1 MNYLKLKQKIYEAI
15 ERNPLDRSAYEEMF
29 AVCRE
34 YEKIDFQ
41 TAHAWN
47 HELRNR
53 ISWGLRMTVCSQK
66 FDEAREFDDLMF
78 RSLLFGAQHFFDD
91 YLQAVEYGKPL
102 DKKFYQPRRHYL
114 RRYVDAYQ
122 EILDGKLDF
131 LSISMPK
138 RAGKSQLGINF
149 TNMLSGK
156 YPDRATLME
165 GTGDDLVKSF
175 YLGCLEYLTLP
186 SDYHFYDIF
195 PESKLVQTNADT
207 KIINLLHKSRFPTVM
222 CRSIDARQVGLS
234 EATNLLYLDD
244 CVEGREEAKNRQ
256 RLDDKWEVISGDII
270 GRAIEGTP
278 IVICGTRYSLYDP
291 KEMMK
296 DGICTAIGVVGSV
309 IASLFGGWD
318 AALVTLVIFMAIDY
332 VTGLLVAGVFH
343 NSGKT
348 ENGALE
354 SRAGWKG
361 LCRKCITLLMVLVAT
376 RLDLVTGTNFIR
388 DAVVIAFIANE
399 TISIV
404 ENAGLMGIN
413 IPPAITSAIEVLKKK
428 SDSVD
433 NTDQ

>member
-1 MNYLKLKQKIYEAI
+1 M
-15 ERNPLDRSAYEEMF
+15 
-29 AVCRE
+29 
-34 YEKIDFQ
+34 
-41 TAHAWN
+41 
-47 HELRNR
+47 
-53 ISWGLRMTVCSQK
+53 
-66 FDEAREFDDLMF
+66 
-78 RSLLFGAQHFFDD
+78 
-91 YLQAVEYGKPL
+91 
-102 DKKFYQPRRHYL
+102 
-114 RRYVDAYQ
+114 
-122 EILDGKLDF
+122 
-131 LSISMPK
+131 
-138 RAGKSQLGINF
+138 
-149 TNMLSGK
+149 
-156 YPDRATLME
+156 
-165 GTGDDLVKSF
+165 
-175 YLGCLEYLTLP
+175 
-186 SDYHFYDIF
+186 
-195 PESKLVQTNADT
+195 
-207 KIINLLHKSRFPTVM
+207 
-222 CRSIDARQVGLS
+222 
-234 EATNLLYLDD
+234 
-244 CVEGREEAKNRQ
+244 
-256 RLDDKWEVISGDII
+256 
-270 GRAIEGTP
+270 
-278 IVICGTRYSLYDP
+278 
-291 KEMMK
+291 MMK

-354 SRAGWKG
+354 SRAGWKR